1 MLLVISLSNF
11 SIFTYQYISMI
22 NRETVDR
29 IFAAADIVE
38 VISDFVKLKK
48 SGTNYKGLSPFS
60 NEKTPSF
67 FVSPSK
73 GIFKC
78 FSSGIGG
85 NAVKFLMEHERLSYP
100 EALKYLAK
108 KYNIEIEEKE
118 LTAEDIKEQNERES
132 MLALTDFARNQFAE
146 WLWNRDEGKAIGL
159 GYFKERG
166 FREQTIKKFELGY
179 SLEARDALTNVAI
192 ESGYKLEYL
201 TKSGLTIEKNNYR
214 FDRFSGR
221 VVFPIHSLSGQVL
234 GFGGRVLKK
243 NEKTAKYLNSPESE
257 IYHKS
262 HILYG
267 LYFAKQSINKQDKCF
282 LVEGYTDVISL
293 HQNGIENVVASSGT
307 ALAGEQIRL
316 IKRFTKNITVLY
328 DGDEAGI
335 KASLRGID
343 LILEEGMNVKVLLL
357 PEGEDPDSFAQS
369 HSSSEFLEFIDNNE
383 SDFIRFKTRLLIKD
397 AENDPIQ
404 RARLITEVVKSIAV
418 IPDSITRSVYLREC
432 SKLLDIDEK
441 ILYDETYKIR
451 RNKFQ
456 EKEKRYSTPQ
466 QEPIRAHTDQ
476 GVKLNINKDYKHEH
490 DLIRVLLNFG
500 NVELFMGDN
509 TIAVMQYIVNEIRD
523 DSLEFQH
530 PVYLKIY
537 DMIAD
542 LVDRKMKL
550 ETNYFVMSDDV
561 EVSSAAVE
569 MMTSSYDDQMSTL
582 WSKNDVKLET
592 EEMKLKVI
600 VPELVTS
607 FKNKKLL
614 DLLSET
620 QEEIKSAQERSDHE
634 SIELLVQKFQILNEL
649 KKNISKELGDRIIL

>member
-1 MLLVISLSNF
+1 
-11 SIFTYQYISMI
+11 MI

-29 IFAAADIVE
+29 IFATADIVE
-38 VISDFVKLKK
+38 VINDFVKLKK
-48 SGTNYKGLSPFS
+48 SGSNYKGLSPFS

-78 FSSGIGG
+78 FSSGLGG
-85 NAVKFLMEHERLSYP
+85 NAVKFLMEVEKLTYP
-100 EALKYLAK
+100 EALKYLAR
-108 KYNIEIEEKE
+108 KYNIEIVEKE
-118 LTAEDIKEQNERES
+118 LTPEDIKEKSERES
-132 MLALTDFARNQFAE
+132 MLALTDFARNQFSE
-146 WLWNRDEGKAIGL
+146 WLWKRDEGKAIGL
-159 GYFKERG
+159 SYFKERG
-166 FREQTIKKFELGY
+166 YREQIIEKFQLGY
-179 SLEARDALTNVAI
+179 SLEQRDAFTRVAQ
-192 ESGYKLEYL
+192 EKGYKLEYL
-201 TKSGLTIEKNNYR
+201 TKSGLSIDKNNYQ

-221 VVFPIHSLSGQVL
+221 VIFPIHGLSGQVL

-243 NEKTAKYLNSPESE
+243 AEKTAKYLNSPESE

-267 LYFAKQSINKQDKCF
+267 LYFAKQSINKADNCF

-293 HQNGIENVVASSGT
+293 HQAGIENVVSSSGT
-307 ALAGEQIRL
+307 ALTVEQIRL

-369 HSSSEFLEFIDNNE
+369 HSSTEFLDFIEKNE
-383 SDFIRFKTRLLIKD
+383 SDFVRFKTRLLIKD

-404 RARLITEVVKSIAV
+404 RARLITDVVKSIAV

-432 SKLLDIDEK
+432 SKLMDIDEQ
-441 ILYDETYKIR
+441 ILYEETYKIR
-451 RNKFQ
+451 RNKFN
-456 EKEKRYSTPQ
+456 EKEKRYSPPPV
-466 QEPIRAHTDQ
+466 ESAKPAPPKEEGI
-476 GVKLNINKDYKHEH
+476 NISKDYKHEH
-490 DLIRVLLNFG
+490 ALIRVLMNFA
-500 NVELFMGDN
+500 NAELFMGDD
-509 TIAVMQYIVNEIRD
+509 TISVMKYIVNEIRED
-523 DSLEFQH
+523 QLEFQH

-537 DMIAD
+537 EMITD

-550 ETNYFVMSDDV
+550 DTNYFVMSEDV
-561 EVSSAAVE
+561 DISAVAVE
-569 MMTSSYDDQMSTL
+569 MMTSSYDEQMSSL
-582 WSKNDVKLET
+582 WTKNDVKLET

-614 DLLSET
+614 DLLTET
-620 QEEIKSAQERSDHE
+620 QEEIKGAQERGDSE

>member
-293 HQNGIENVVASSGT
+293 HQNGIENG
-307 ALAGEQIRL
+307 G
-316 IKRFTKNITVLY
+316 
-328 DGDEAGI
+328 
-335 KASLRGID
+335 
-343 LILEEGMNVKVLLL
+343 
-357 PEGEDPDSFAQS
+357 
-369 HSSSEFLEFIDNNE
+369 
-383 SDFIRFKTRLLIKD
+383 
-397 AENDPIQ
+397 
-404 RARLITEVVKSIAV
+404 
-418 IPDSITRSVYLREC
+418 
-432 SKLLDIDEK
+432 
-441 ILYDETYKIR
+441 
-451 RNKFQ
+451 
-456 EKEKRYSTPQ
+456 
-466 QEPIRAHTDQ
+466 
-476 GVKLNINKDYKHEH
+476 
-490 DLIRVLLNFG
+490 LIRYRPCRRT
-500 NVELFMGDN
+500 D
-509 TIAVMQYIVNEIRD
+509 TVN
-523 DSLEFQH
+523 Q
-530 PVYLKIY
+530 
-537 DMIAD
+537 
-542 LVDRKMKL
+542 
-550 ETNYFVMSDDV
+550 
-561 EVSSAAVE
+561 
-569 MMTSSYDDQMSTL
+569 TL
-582 WSKNDVKLET
+582 Y
-592 EEMKLKVI
+592 
-600 VPELVTS
+600 
-607 FKNKKLL
+607 
-614 DLLSET
+614 
-620 QEEIKSAQERSDHE
+620 
-634 SIELLVQKFQILNEL
+634 
-649 KKNISKELGDRIIL
+649 